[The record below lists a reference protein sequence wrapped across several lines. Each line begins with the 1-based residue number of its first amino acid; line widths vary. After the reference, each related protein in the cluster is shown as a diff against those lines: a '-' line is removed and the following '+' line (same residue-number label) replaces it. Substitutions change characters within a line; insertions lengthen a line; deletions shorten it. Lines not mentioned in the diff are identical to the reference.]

1 MIKKILFFLAVL
13 INFVLSAQN
22 SIPYYYHLSK
32 QNGMPTEVVY
42 DVYQDRKGFI
52 WLSTEQGLFR
62 YDGKN
67 YQNYA
72 LDEQTSKSGSCIS
85 EDKYGRIWYSNF
97 DGYLYFIE
105 KGQLKLFKPHI
116 PIGYLKF
123 GLINNSLFTVEE
135 EGVIVYD
142 LETGKKKKS
151 YPINQKK
158 LNFTHSD
165 GKNFYVFADELLIIN
180 EKGKTAVQLPEALKN
195 FRAGIM
201 QNTKNG
207 LLFTSKHESFGYFF
221 KNNTFSKVNLP
232 KEITFVQNTSFDGKE
247 NWLCT
252 TDGAFST
259 NLSQPFFKGYNIS
272 TVYKDRNQNY
282 WFATINNG
290 IFLVP
295 NLHVQFFESKNI
307 ITSLSAYKNQ
317 LLIGTQNEE
326 LFLKNIE
333 NQNEKLIF
341 KGENKHEIYLLKSF
355 NNSPNIFTSS
365 YGFRI
370 LDQNGKLV
378 YQDEAAIKDIDPLDE
393 KNFAFAASGTC
404 GFLSFGKTKTDW
416 KKIFP
421 PQITLGT
428 QNTLINKVRGKSVV
442 FDAENLRLY
451 FATNKGLFV
460 VSKNKTQ
467 EILYRGKS
475 VYISR
480 LVQYGSRIFAL
491 TQNNKLLQVKDF
503 KIIQPSV
510 FQSLSQNKI
519 LNIRMINERLY
530 LNSDNGI
537 FVYDFKTRKEY
548 KKLSYNQ
555 DFEFSQITEI
565 GDKVFIGVNR
575 GILSLPLSYQEHQ
588 NYPKLILDEVKV
600 NGKIT
605 SFSSQKSFEN
615 DENNLELKY
624 ALLNF
629 TPGEKYKVFYKINNG
644 NWHLADE
651 NSRKLDF
658 PSLSAGDYQITLKTE
673 DKNASPIVLN
683 FTIKQVFW
691 KSWIFI
697 LFVGGLLIFLIIFY
711 YRYQI
716 RKINYTKQLEID
728 TIRLEKESNSS
739 KLKAFKSQMN
749 PHFFYN
755 ALNTLQSY
763 ILTNEKKPALTY
775 LSQFS
780 GLTRKILEFTEQDYI
795 SLEEE
800 IETLKLYLEL
810 EKARFNGDLHYEIST
825 KNMDHLSKIHIPV
838 LLLQPY
844 VENAIKHGLL
854 HSRKEKILNIS
865 FEKKK
870 DFLCI
875 RIEDNGIGVEKSKII
890 NAQKGNQ
897 KPASFA
903 TSAQEKR
910 VEILNKMYK
919 NSVSIIIENKENEN
933 GVSTGTLVKIQLK
946 PINVI

>member
-13 INFVLSAQN
+13 INFVVSAQN

-142 LETGKKKKS
+142 LMTGKKKKS
-151 YPINQKK
+151 YLINQKK

-180 EKGKTAVQLPEALKN
+180 EKGKTAVQLQEALKN

-207 LLFTSKHESFGYFF
+207 LLFTSKHESFGYYF
-221 KNNTFSKVNLP
+221 KNNTFSKVNFP
-232 KEITFVQNTSFDGKE
+232 KEITFVQNTSFDGEE

-259 NLSQPFFKGYNIS
+259 NLAQPFFKGYNIS

-341 KGENKHEIYLLKSF
+341 KGENKHEIYLLRSF

-378 YQDEAAIKDIDPLDE
+378 YQDEAAIKDIVPLDE
-393 KNFAFAASGTC
+393 KNFTFAASGTC

-421 PQITLGT
+421 PQITLGA

-475 VYISR
+475 LYISR
-480 LVQYGSRIFAL
+480 LVQYGSQIFAL

-503 KIIQPSV
+503 QIIQPSI

-537 FVYDFKTRKEY
+537 FVYDFKTRKQY

-588 NYPKLILDEVKV
+588 NYPKLILDVVKV

-673 DKNASPIVLN
+673 DKNAAPIVLN

-697 LFVGGLLIFLIIFY
+697 LCVGGLLIFLIIFY

-825 KNMDHLSKIHIPV
+825 KNIDHLSKIHIPV

-865 FEKKK
+865 FEQKK

-875 RIEDNGIGVEKSKII
+875 RIEDNGIGIEKSKII

-946 PINVI
+946 PINVL

>member
-1 MIKKILFFLAVL
+1 M
-13 INFVLSAQN
+13 
-22 SIPYYYHLSK
+22 
-32 QNGMPTEVVY
+32 
-42 DVYQDRKGFI
+42 
-52 WLSTEQGLFR
+52 
-62 YDGKN
+62 
-67 YQNYA
+67 
-72 LDEQTSKSGSCIS
+72 
-85 EDKYGRIWYSNF
+85 
-97 DGYLYFIE
+97 
-105 KGQLKLFKPHI
+105 
-116 PIGYLKF
+116 
-123 GLINNSLFTVEE
+123 
-135 EGVIVYD
+135 
-142 LETGKKKKS
+142 
-151 YPINQKK
+151 
-158 LNFTHSD
+158 
-165 GKNFYVFADELLIIN
+165 
-180 EKGKTAVQLPEALKN
+180 
-195 FRAGIM
+195 
-201 QNTKNG
+201 
-207 LLFTSKHESFGYFF
+207 
-221 KNNTFSKVNLP
+221 
-232 KEITFVQNTSFDGKE
+232 
-247 NWLCT
+247 
-252 TDGAFST
+252 
-259 NLSQPFFKGYNIS
+259 
-272 TVYKDRNQNY
+272 
-282 WFATINNG
+282 
-290 IFLVP
+290 
-295 NLHVQFFESKNI
+295 
-307 ITSLSAYKNQ
+307 
-317 LLIGTQNEE
+317 
-326 LFLKNIE
+326 
-333 NQNEKLIF
+333 
-341 KGENKHEIYLLKSF
+341 
-355 NNSPNIFTSS
+355 
-365 YGFRI
+365 
-370 LDQNGKLV
+370 
-378 YQDEAAIKDIDPLDE
+378 
-393 KNFAFAASGTC
+393 
-404 GFLSFGKTKTDW
+404 
-416 KKIFP
+416 
-421 PQITLGT
+421 
-428 QNTLINKVRGKSVV
+428 
-442 FDAENLRLY
+442 
-451 FATNKGLFV
+451 

-480 LVQYGSRIFAL
+480 LVQYGSQIFAL

-503 KIIQPSV
+503 QIIQPSI

-537 FVYDFKTRKEY
+537 FVYDFKTRKQY

-588 NYPKLILDEVKV
+588 NFPKLILDEVKV

-605 SFSSQKSFEN
+605 SFSAQKSFEN

-825 KNMDHLSKIHIPV
+825 KNIDHLSKIHIPV

-865 FEKKK
+865 FEQKK

-875 RIEDNGIGVEKSKII
+875 RIEDNGIGIEKSKII

-946 PINVI
+946 PMNVL